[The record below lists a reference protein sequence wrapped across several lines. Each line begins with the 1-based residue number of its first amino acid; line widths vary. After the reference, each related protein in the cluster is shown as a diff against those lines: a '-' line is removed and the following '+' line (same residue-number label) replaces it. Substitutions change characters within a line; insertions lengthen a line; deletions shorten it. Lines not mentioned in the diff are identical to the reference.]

1 MKKYL
6 KRALSLSAVTST
18 ILISILGCSKDNDIN
33 SYQGNNHIVLK
44 ANSSQFIKNDGV
56 DEILIDV
63 LLVKTVNKDIELE
76 FKLENNLIDGQEQ
89 LEIRDSKVVFKA
101 GEKKAQLTIKSKA
114 KATIGEKKD
123 ILLNLLR
130 NNSQISLE
138 SPLTI
143 TLQPLQK
150 FEQLTGEQIK
160 LLDTYKS
167 KGLNLYPL
175 MGEVSLE
182 GTVIYFGNGSLETM
196 YNRKVSTIKGV
207 SVFTLSEKATAE
219 KPVLKMVSNAMG
231 LESYLYTLFRQL
243 TIEDKEYW
251 NNEGQNA
258 PPAPKKIMELIG
270 LSPSSAESFQ
280 LSLDNIE
287 IDLESKKISFIEL
300 SSYNN
305 EINIVNFTYTYS
317 AWERLKKLIEANN
330 PIAIENSEQGGT
342 VNPAEYLNTDNILE
356 DVYPG
361 NQSIWKASTAK
372 LSDQS
377 LSFDFLMGH
386 SGAGNYITVSVKYV
400 F

>member
-6 KRALSLSAVTST
+6 NRALSLFAVTSV

-44 ANSSQFIKNDGV
+44 SNSSQFIKNDGV

-182 GTVIYFGNGSLETM
+182 GSVIYFGNGSLETM
-196 YNRKVSTIKGV
+196 YNREFQPLREL
-207 SVFTLSEKATAE
+207 VFYLSEKATAE

-258 PPAPKKIMELIG
+258 PPSPKKIMELIG

-287 IDLESKKISFIEL
+287 IDLESKKISFIEP